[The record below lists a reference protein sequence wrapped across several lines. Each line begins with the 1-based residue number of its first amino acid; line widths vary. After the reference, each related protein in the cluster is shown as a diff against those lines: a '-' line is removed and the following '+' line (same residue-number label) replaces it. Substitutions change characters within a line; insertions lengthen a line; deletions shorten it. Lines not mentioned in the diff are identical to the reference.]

1 VSVRRATASDLDAL
15 HRLYAEFFAESPPP
29 PYAGVELEDELVE
42 VDEIVEREVAFVAE
56 DEEGIAGF
64 ALARP
69 KRGAGAWGELTDVF
83 IREGARRRGLGTELV
98 NAAAA
103 ALRELGATHVVL
115 SVLARN
121 HAARAFYERFGF
133 NEEGLRLVAELSAL
147 KRVDS
152 GEQPSLGSVHVQT
165 DDAGAVV
172 RAVRQFVPR
181 LPGGSRGSVVS
192 PPRNGWVAVYDELCD
207 REPQLLGRLARELSD
222 RMGAVVLAIGIELGK
237 VVRYTLLER
246 GRIVDEY
253 LSVPEYFGPV
263 APGDVV
269 ALGANA
275 TVVARLTG
283 ADPKQ
288 VRSIARTAASPA
300 ELRPAPELLAEL
312 ARAMRIEGAEHGYA
326 QANQIP
332 GAEEVAPP

>member
-1 VSVRRATASDLDAL
+1 VSVRQATTADRDSLHAL
-15 HRLYAEFFAESPPP
+15 YGEFFSESPPP
-29 PYAGVELEDELVE
+29 PYLGLELEEELAE
-42 VDEIVEREVAFVAE
+42 VDEIVEQELAFVAE
-56 DEEGIAGF
+56 GDDGLVGF
-64 ALARP
+64 ALARR
-69 KRGAGAWGELTDVF
+69 KKGTLGELTDLYV
-83 IREGARRRGLGTELV
+83 IPHSRRRGVATELI
-98 NAAAA
+98 AAVTE
-103 ALRELGATHVVL
+103 ALRERGATHVVL
-115 SVLARN
+115 SVQPENTGALAVYDRWG
-121 HAARAFYERFGF
+121 FGEL
-133 NEEGLRLVAELSAL
+133 NRWLVAEL
-147 KRVDS
+147 
-152 GEQPSLGSVHVQT
+152 ESLGSDRADEGSSFGSVHVQT
-165 DDAGAVV
+165 DDSGAVV

-181 LPGGSRGSVVS
+181 LPGGSGGSVVS

-222 RMGAVVLAIGIELGK
+222 RMGAVVLAIGVEHGK

-288 VRSIARTAASPA
+288 VRSIAKTAASPA
-300 ELRPAPELLAEL
+300 ELRPAPDLLAEI
-312 ARAMRIEGAEHGYA
+312 AGAMRIEGAEHGYA
-326 QANQIP
+326 QAEEIP
-332 GAEEVAPP
+332 GAEEIAPP